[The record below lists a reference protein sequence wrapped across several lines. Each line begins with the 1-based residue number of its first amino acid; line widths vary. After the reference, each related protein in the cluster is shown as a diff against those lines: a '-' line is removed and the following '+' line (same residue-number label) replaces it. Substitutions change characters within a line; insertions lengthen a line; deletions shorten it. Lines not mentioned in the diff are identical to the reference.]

1 MTTDNKEAIQKIEAE
16 FSNNNTVLISEMK
29 EFIDIVAPYLT
40 ASDSVKELCQKKSA
54 EYLNN
59 TTFFRLNSCTTEN
72 VEDLADYLNQK
83 MEKLFTAIHSLGRP
97 VIYGVVSR
105 NGKANIVIGV
115 ETREDETIIK
125 SMMMG
130 LLTGIEVENCSF
142 DFSESGSETGTGGF
156 ISAVPVLKVDNEKQK
171 FDLSTL
177 MRCLNG
183 KDYTVLF
190 YAKPISAEEVQDRYN
205 DVLQIRDACAAVSK
219 RNVSI
224 QNSVN
229 ETKTTTEG
237 STRRGLVQ
245 EAFKQ
250 AIKDKKFNGKGL
262 VDSIIYGG
270 NQNTSTSNVETLNSL
285 TSGISLDIQ
294 NGLALELAEFCD
306 KAIERLKYG
315 QGIGL
320 WGVTITY
327 SASDKLSANILKAC
341 ISGELAKP
349 SPDILPMRN
358 IPYDLKEGQTVYLP
372 KVDNS
377 NPVLAPITSAELGM
391 LCTPPADAVPNFEM
405 KQGKVYPMIPSDQGV
420 VIGKV
425 SDGHRPLENME
436 FALSEEDLNKH
447 TFVCGITGSGK
458 TTTVKGILRNCNKPF
473 MVIESAK
480 KEYRNIKLPGGK
492 QDIEVF
498 TLGKPEINC
507 LQFNPFFVQRG
518 INLQT
523 HVDFLKDLFNAS
535 FSFYGPMP
543 YILEKCLQ
551 NIYRK
556 KGWNLTL
563 GYHPAIVNLE
573 KVTDVFDS
581 GYMRGQYNKK
591 SCCYIFPTMQD
602 LKEEVKRYIEEEMQ
616 YDSEVGGN
624 VKTAILARLESLCN
638 GAKGFMFNT
647 RKKLNIE
654 DLMQKKVV
662 FELEGLAD
670 DSDKAFCVGL
680 LIIFINEYRQV
691 FKEEKLN
698 GKLGLQH
705 LLVIEEAHRLL
716 KNVETE
722 RTSEEMG
729 NPKGKAVEHFTNMIA
744 EMRSYGQGV
753 IIAEQIPSK
762 LAPDVIKNSSNKIIQ
777 RVVSADDQKLVANTI
792 GMKEEDAVYL
802 GNLKTGVALCHKEG
816 MSLPVYVNVNSVDD
830 NFVSDANLVGD
841 DTLVRF
847 EQINQ
852 QLITENLAAK
862 LDSMSLKLLN
872 SIMAVDNTATVIK
885 DIAKCKKDI
894 RNQLKREDIPL
905 LPCENVDRLLGRV
918 LADGILLLLNNGVY
932 SFGKLVPNNL
942 YEAMVNLCETG
953 YDDYL
958 VVVREQMEK
967 NYMRTS
973 KNHCIR
979 VISELLKRE
988 ILKQRNSTEVA
999 VEPSIEQYFFEVP
1012 KDLLQQIS
1020 AEVKGSV

>member
-142 DFSESGSETGTGGF
+142 DFSQKESETGTGGF
-156 ISAVPVLKVDNEKQK
+156 ISAVPVLKVDDEKQR

-190 YAKPISAEEVQDRYN
+190 YAKPISAEDTQDRYN
-205 DVLQIRDACAAVSK
+205 DVLRIRDACAAVSK

-229 ETKTTTEG
+229 KTKTTTEG
-237 STRRGLVQ
+237 ATRRGLVQ
-245 EAFKQ
+245 EALKQ
-250 AIKDKKFNGKGL
+250 VIKDKKFNGKSL
-262 VDSIIYGG
+262 IDSIIYGG
-270 NQNTSTSNVETLNSL
+270 NQNTSTSNVEALDSL
-285 TSGISLDIQ
+285 TSGISFDIQ
-294 NGLALELAEFCD
+294 NGLALEMAEFCD

-327 SASDKLSANILKAC
+327 SASDKLSANILNAC

-349 SPDILPMRN
+349 STDILPMRN
-358 IPYDLKEGQTVYLP
+358 IPYDLEEGQTVYLP
-372 KVDNS
+372 NGDNT
-377 NPVLAPITSAELGM
+377 NPVLVPITSAELGM

-405 KQGKVYPMIPSDQGV
+405 KQGKVYPMIPSEQGV

-436 FALSEEDLNKH
+436 FALSEADLNKH

-458 TTTVKGILRNCNKPF
+458 TTTVKGILSNCGKPF

-480 KEYRNIKLPGGK
+480 KEYRNIKHPEGK
-492 QDIEVF
+492 RIEVF

-523 HVDFLKDLFNAS
+523 HIDFLKDLFNAS

-563 GYHPAIVNLE
+563 GYHPAIVNLK
-573 KVTDVFDS
+573 KVTDTFDS
-581 GYMRGQYNKK
+581 EYMRKQYDKK
-591 SCCYIFPTMQD
+591 SSCYIFPTMYD

-647 RKKLNIE
+647 RKTLDME
-654 DLMQKKVV
+654 SLMQGNVV

-670 DSDKAFCVGL
+670 NSDKAFCVGL

-691 FKEEKLN
+691 FKEENLN
-698 GKLGLQH
+698 EKLGLQH

-802 GNLKTGVALCHKEG
+802 GNLKTGMALCHKEG
-816 MSLPVYVNVNSVDD
+816 MSLPVYVKVNPVSD
-830 NFVSDANLVGD
+830 NSVSDADLVGG
-841 DTLVRF
+841 DTLERF

-852 QLITENLAAK
+852 QLITENLAAE

-872 SIMAVDNTATVIK
+872 SIMALDNEIVSR
-885 DIAKCKKDI
+885 DIAKCKEDI
-894 RNQLKREDIPL
+894 LNELGREDISL
-905 LPCENVDRLLGRV
+905 LPCRNKNELLGRV
-918 LADGILLLLNNGVY
+918 LTDGILVLLNNGVY
-932 SFGKLVPNNL
+932 SFGKLVPDDL
-942 YEAMVNLCETG
+942 CDALENLCETG
-953 YDDYL
+953 YGGYL
-958 VVVREQMEK
+958 NEVRKLLKK
-967 NYMRTS
+967 NYMRES
-973 KNHCIR
+973 RNHCIR
-979 VISELLKRE
+979 VVSELLKRE
-988 ILKQRNSTEVA
+988 VLKQKNGSEVA
-999 VEPSIEQYFFEVP
+999 VGPSIKQYFFEIPDNDNLV
-1012 KDLLQQIS
+1012 QEIS
-1020 AEVKGSV
+1020 AKVKGGV

>member
-1 MTTDNKEAIQKIEAE
+1 MSTAEEKALQEIKAE
-16 FSNNNTVLISEMK
+16 FSNNNSVLSSQMEK
-29 EFIDIVAPYLT
+29 FINTIAPYIT
-40 ASDSVKELCQKKSA
+40 ASDFARDMCQEKSA
-54 EYLNN
+54 EHLNHL
-59 TTFFRLNSCTTEN
+59 TFFRLNSCTTEN
-72 VEDLADYLNQK
+72 VEDLAAYLNQK

-97 VIYGVVSR
+97 IIYGVVSR
-105 NGKANIVIGV
+105 DGKANIVIGV
-115 ETREDETIIK
+115 ETKEDEAVIK
-125 SMMMG
+125 SMIMG
-130 LLTGIEVENCSF
+130 LLLGIEVENCSF
-142 DFSESGSETGTGGF
+142 NFSAYKNGTGTGGF
-156 ISAVPVLKVDNEKQK
+156 ISAVPILKVDDEKQR

-190 YAKPISAEEVQDRYN
+190 YARPISVDETQNKYKT
-205 DVLQIRDACAAVSK
+205 VLQVRDACAAVSK

-224 QNSVN
+224 QNTIN

-237 STRRGLVQ
+237 ATRRGLVQ
-245 EAFKQ
+245 EALKQ
-250 AIKDKKFNGKGL
+250 VIRDRKFNGSDL
-262 VDSIIYGG
+262 IDAIIDGG
-270 NQNTSTSNVETLNSL
+270 NQNTSVGKVETLNAL
-285 TSGISLDIQ
+285 TTGISFDIQ
-294 NGLALELAEFCD
+294 NGLALEMAEFCD
-306 KAIERLKYG
+306 KAVERLKYG

-327 SASDKLSANILKAC
+327 SASDNLSANILDAC

-349 SPDILPMRN
+349 TTDILPMGK
-358 IPYDLKEGQTVYLP
+358 IPYNLEKGQTIYLP
-372 KVDNS
+372 KAGADK
-377 NPVLAPITSAELGM
+377 PILAPITSAELGM
-391 LCTPPADAVPNFEM
+391 LCTPPADAVPNFEL
-405 KQGKVYPMIPSDQGV
+405 KQGKTYPMIPSEQGV
-420 VIGKV
+420 AIGKV

-436 FALSEEDLNKH
+436 FSLSEKDLNKH

-458 TTTVKGILRNCNKPF
+458 TTTVKGILRNCDKPF

-480 KEYRNIKLPGGK
+480 KEYRNIKLP
-492 QDIEVF
+492 DSRSELHVY

-507 LQFNPFFVQRG
+507 LQFNPFFVQMG
-518 INLQT
+518 VNLQT
-523 HVDFLKDLFNAS
+523 HIDFLKDLFNAS

-563 GYHPAIVNLE
+563 GYHPTLVDLKDA
-573 KVTDVFDS
+573 TDTFDAE
-581 GYMRGQYNKK
+581 YMETQYAMK

-602 LKEEVKRYIEEEMQ
+602 LKDEVKRYIEEEMQ

-647 RKKLNIE
+647 RKTMDMKS
-654 DLMQKKVV
+654 LMKENVV

-691 FKEEKLN
+691 FKEEKRN
-698 GKLGLQH
+698 EKLGLQH

-722 RTSEEMG
+722 RSSEEMG

-777 RVVSADDQKLVANTI
+777 RVVSADDQMLVANTI

-816 MSLPVYVNVNSVDD
+816 MNLPVYVNVNPIED
-830 NFVSDANLVGD
+830 NFISDSDLIGKD
-841 DTLVRF
+841 IF
-847 EQINQ
+847 EIFEPINQ
-852 QLITENLAAK
+852 QLITENLSMK
-862 LDSMSLKLLN
+862 LDYISLKLLN
-872 SIMAVDNTATVIK
+872 SIMALDAETVSKVIS
-885 DIAKCKKDI
+885 KCKDNIMVELGKQDI
-894 RNQLKREDIPL
+894 SL
-905 LPCENVDRLLGRV
+905 LPCRGLKSLLGKV
-918 LADGILLLLNNGVY
+918 LADGLLLLLSNGVY
-932 SFGKLVPNNL
+932 SFSKLVPNNL
-942 YEAMVNLCETG
+942 CDALVNLCKTG
-953 YDDYL
+953 LDNYL
-958 VVVREQMEK
+958 VIVQNLMEE
-967 NYMRTS
+967 NYKRTCR
-973 KNHCIR
+973 NHCILA
-979 VISELLKRE
+979 ISELLKRQYSPN
-988 ILKQRNSTEVA
+988 IA
-999 VEPSIEQYFFEVP
+999 VELSVAQFFFEVP
-1012 KDLLQQIS
+1012 DDLVQEIS
-1020 AEVKGSV
+1020 ARVKGGV